1 MYLTA
6 LIDYSILHV
15 TNVSSSIFWVNELI
29 EQNFN
34 LIITFSD

>member
-29 EQNFN
+29 N
-34 LIITFSD
+34 